1 MLVTT
6 RCRSY
11 IGSVMQLQYFGDG
24 RFVFR
29 RFVRIWI
36 VGLLAAALIPVAPA
50 DAADSGLNS
59 EQVASEIMRV
69 QDKADQL
76 AQRWAEAQLRSEDL
90 AGELTIAEDKLAAT
104 TAQYSQIEAGLT
116 QIAINR
122 FTGSSSTT
130 MLVVLGNPTE
140 EMQMNALLSIAVD
153 QGAGDLDQVDAV
165 RSDLGKDRE
174 RVATLRA
181 ENDQLAQQLTANQA
195 DVEQQLAQLATLR
208 EHLKDEEVKRAYEAQ
223 LAKRRRNLA
232 AQQAAAT
239 AAIPAKPASQ
249 LRGGGTQPSDPP
261 STPPPPGQPNPSPV
275 VPRQAPIPTPE
286 PAQTPEP
293 VPTPEPVVVAGSGWL
308 CPVAGPNAFGDTW
321 GAPRPGGRKH
331 EGVDMMSPAGTP
343 LVAVV
348 AGAATMR
355 TNVLGG
361 NIVSLMGVDGTR
373 YYYAHLSAWE
383 GSSRSVS
390 AGEVVGYVGATGD
403 TTANHLHF
411 EIHPGGGAA
420 VNPYPTVRQ
429 YC

>member
-1 MLVTT
+1 
-6 RCRSY
+6 
-11 IGSVMQLQYFGDG
+11 MQLQHSEDG
-24 RFVFR
+24 RFALR

-36 VGLLAAALIPVAPA
+36 VGLLAAALIPVASA
-50 DAADSGLNS
+50 DAADSDLNS

-90 AGELTIAEDKLAAT
+90 AAELTIAEDRLAAT
-104 TAQYSQIEAGLT
+104 TAQYSQIESVLT

-140 EMQMNALLSIAVD
+140 EMQMNALLGIAVD
-153 QGAGDLDQVDAV
+153 QGTGDLDQVDAV
-165 RSDLGKDRE
+165 RSDLDKDRE

-181 ENDQLAQQLTANQA
+181 ENDQLAQQLTSSQA

-223 LAKRRRNLA
+223 LVKKRRDVA

-239 AAIPAKPASQ
+239 AAIPAEPASQ
-249 LRGGGTQPSDPP
+249 VRGGGTQPSDPP
-261 STPPPPGQPNPSPV
+261 ATTPPGQPTPV
-275 VPRQAPIPTPE
+275 VLRQAPIPTPE

-293 VPTPEPVVVAGSGWL
+293 VPTPEPVVASGSGWL

-361 NIVSLMGVDGTR
+361 NIVSLMGVDGNR
-373 YYYAHLSAWE
+373 YYYAHLSSWE